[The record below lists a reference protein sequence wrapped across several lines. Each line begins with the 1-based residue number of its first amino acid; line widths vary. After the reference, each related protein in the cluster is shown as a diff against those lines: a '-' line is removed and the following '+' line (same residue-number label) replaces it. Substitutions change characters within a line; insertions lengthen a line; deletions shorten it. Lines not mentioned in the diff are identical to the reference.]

1 MARITRTNWLE
12 AGFTLLRESGDAGL
26 TVEKLCA
33 GVDRTKGSFYHHFRD
48 LSAYLEGLLEHWE
61 AKHTS
66 APILAATAG
75 STAADRRRRL
85 NESVR
90 QLDMKLDVAVR
101 AWALRDP
108 RAEDALRRVD
118 ARRIDYLAEL
128 YALTHGKGSTARQ
141 LAEVEYA
148 AFVGMQ
154 QLFPDLPARRYR
166 ALYAVLARS
175 LELFASA
182 QEG

>member
-1 MARITRTNWLE
+1 MARITRTDWLE
-12 AGFTLLRESGDAGL
+12 AGLTLLRESGDAGL

-33 GVDRTKGSFYHHFRD
+33 GVDRTKGSFYHHFQD

-61 AKHTS
+61 TTHTS
-66 APILAATAG
+66 APILAAAAG

-85 NESVR
+85 DESVR

-108 RAEDALRRVD
+108 RAEGVLRRVD

-128 YALTHGKGSTARQ
+128 YALKHGKGPIARQ
-141 LAEVEYA
+141 LAELEYA

-154 QLFPDLPARRYR
+154 QLFPALSARRYR
-166 ALYAVLARS
+166 ALSAALSRA
-175 LELFASA
+175 LELLANA